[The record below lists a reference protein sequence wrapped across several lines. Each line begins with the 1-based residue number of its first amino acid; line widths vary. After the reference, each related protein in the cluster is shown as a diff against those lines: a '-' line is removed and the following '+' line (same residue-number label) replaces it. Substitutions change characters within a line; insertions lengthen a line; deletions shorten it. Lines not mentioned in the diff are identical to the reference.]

1 MSAKAVQ
8 DAVRAAA
15 AVVFIFIMLGVA
27 YFVVGQLEAH
37 GLPWPGFLN
46 ILLLLVALAIVIGI
60 MVWLWFRLGGPGAG
74 R

>member
-1 MSAKAVQ
+1 
-8 DAVRAAA
+8 VRAAA

-46 ILLLLVALAIVIGI
+46 ILLLLVALASSSESWCG
-60 MVWLWFRLGGPGAG
+60 FGSG
-74 R
+74 